1 MFMAEQNQPFLFE
14 LRENKIIQQ
23 AQIVTTDDKKNLAL
37 PFKDHP
43 QLPFLIDSLC
53 RKHYHHL
60 LLKADFQRL
69 FYQAF
74 FEALAYQCHLPSAP
88 LVLRDAIVLCIAAD
102 VLLQHDTTR
111 ALHEIRDCMT
121 NRNKTV
127 IIILDVTIL
136 TEKLHQ
142 QLISALSPL
151 LNCTWCRCILM
162 TSPLT
167 NTSLFSILAEFQ
179 DIVLTKPSEQDT
191 LLLLKYQRQEIENH
205 HHVLIPEELL
215 TQAYALSERFLSTDQ
230 PLIKTLQLIDS
241 AAARAASQSTVYLA
255 DIKPV
260 VTTAILTQAL
270 SHWTQIPP
278 TFLQVNRFKANEFT
292 QNMLQRIFGQDAA
305 ITLIAQAL
313 QQSHAYIQQ
322 HQGVFCS
329 LLLAGPAH
337 TGKKTTAIAL
347 TEQLFKQI
355 GALFIADNIP
365 ATTNHL
371 LSIKFQRCTDKQYF
385 NLKEIMQH
393 SPYAVLMIEQIE
405 RAPAVIVDQLTT
417 LQRTGLL
424 HDEQN
429 AAINFR
435 QATFILSTTLET
447 TPIICQ
453 EEMALA
459 EKEENLDLMQ
469 LVLNEAKASTYTHH
483 LSPYEMAEQF
493 KLELHQLSFSLEQT
507 HVIPFLPLKQTSVEK
522 IIQLKIKLLNKLV
535 HSRYGIELS
544 YAVEVIHFL
553 AKEAMNNKKTDWG
566 ADINTVLK
574 QLYCVVEQAILTQMD
589 NKNRPTQLFLQ
600 LNETGQVLRCDW
612 MISPTGE
619 HTN

>member
-1 MFMAEQNQPFLFE
+1 MTDLNQPFLFE
-14 LRENKIIQQ
+14 LRDNKIIQQ
-23 AQIVTTDDKKNLAL
+23 ARILTTDAKKNLVM

-53 RKHYHHL
+53 RKYYHHL
-60 LLKADFQRL
+60 FLKADFQCL

-88 LVLRDAIVLCIAAD
+88 LALRDALVLTIPVDA
-102 VLLQHDTTR
+102 LLQNDAIQ
-111 ALHEIRDCMT
+111 ALQAIRDCMIQ
-121 NRNKTV
+121 RRKA
-127 IIILDVTIL
+127 IMMILDVTTL
-136 TEKLHQ
+136 TEQSHQ
-142 QLISALSPL
+142 QLIASLSIL
-151 LNCTWCRCILM
+151 LNCAWCRCLLI
-162 TSPLT
+162 SPLIT
-167 NTSLFSILAEFQ
+167 NTAAFLSSAEFQ
-179 DIVLTKPSEQDT
+179 EIIITKPTEQDV
-191 LLLLKYQRQEIENH
+191 LMLLKYQRQEIENH

-215 TQAYALSERFLSTDQ
+215 AQAYALSARFLSIDQ
-230 PLIKTLQLIDS
+230 PLIKTLQLLDS
-241 AAARAASQSTVYLA
+241 AAARAASQSASYLA

-278 TFLQVNRFKANEFT
+278 SFLHINRFQASEFT

-305 ITLIAQAL
+305 ITLMAQAL

-322 HQGVFCS
+322 HQGIFCS

-355 GALFIADNIP
+355 GALFIADSISV
-365 ATTNHL
+365 TTNTIF
-371 LSIKFQRCTDKQYF
+371 SIKFQRCTDKQYF
-385 NLKEIMQH
+385 NLKDIMQH
-393 SPYAVLMIEQIE
+393 SPYAVLMIEHIE
-405 RAPAVIVDQLTT
+405 RAPSVILNQLAT

-424 HDEQN
+424 HDDQN
-429 AAINFR
+429 TAINFR
-435 QATFILSTTLET
+435 QATLILSTTLET
-447 TPIICQ
+447 APIVCQ
-453 EEMALA
+453 EEADSM
-459 EKEENLDLMQ
+459 EKEEALNLMQ
-469 LVLNEAKASTYTHH
+469 LVMNESKTTSYTHH

-493 KLELHQLSFSLEQT
+493 KLELHQLPFSLGQT

-544 YAVEVIHFL
+544 YAIEVIHFL

-566 ADINTVLK
+566 VDINNVLK

-612 MISPTGE
+612 LISSTGE